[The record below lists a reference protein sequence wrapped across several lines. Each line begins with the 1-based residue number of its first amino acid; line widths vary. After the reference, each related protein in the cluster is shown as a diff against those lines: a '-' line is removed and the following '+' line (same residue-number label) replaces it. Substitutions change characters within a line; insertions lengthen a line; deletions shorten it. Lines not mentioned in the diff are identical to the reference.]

1 MTSNHYIF
9 GYQVLFVILKVLGSK
24 IKGKMYKLPIKKI
37 TTSVKYDSCKKK
49 RHNVSDSTICK
60 SADVFPVKYKV
71 MILKLLIY
79 IHKPL
84 NLQQMI

>member
-1 MTSNHYIF
+1 M
-9 GYQVLFVILKVLGSK
+9 
-24 IKGKMYKLPIKKI
+24 
-37 TTSVKYDSCKKK
+37 SVKYDSCKKK

-84 NLQQMI
+84 SLQQMI